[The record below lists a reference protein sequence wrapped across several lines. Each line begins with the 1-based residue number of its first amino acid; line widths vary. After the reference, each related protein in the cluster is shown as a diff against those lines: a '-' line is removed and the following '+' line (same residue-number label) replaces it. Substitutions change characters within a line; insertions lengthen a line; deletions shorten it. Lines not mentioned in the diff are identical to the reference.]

1 MKTLAWLAA
10 AASGAF
16 LATAAMAA
24 PALPAGVHMVGGA
37 LADAAGKPLYTW
49 DIDTMVGMSHCET
62 DCAAMWPPLKAPKN
76 AKPMGDWSPI
86 SREDGS
92 AQWTYKTKPLYTY
105 SGDTAG
111 AAPAGEKVSNLWHL
125 AH

>member
-1 MKTLAWLAA
+1 MK
-10 AASGAF
+10 F
-16 LATAAMAA
+16 
-24 PALPAGVHMVGGA
+24 
-37 LADAAGKPLYTW
+37 
-49 DIDTMVGMSHCET
+49 GMSPCET
-62 DCAAMWPPLKAPKN
+62 DCAAMWPRPGRLLKN

-86 SREDGS
+86 SRPEGT

-111 AAPAGEKVSNLWHL
+111 APPAGEKVSNLWHL

>member
-1 MKTLAWLAA
+1 MKTSTLLAA
-10 AASGAF
+10 AGAAL
-16 LATAAMAA
+16 LATSAIAA
-24 PALPAGVHMVGGA
+24 PAMPAGVKTVNGA

-62 DCAAMWPPLKAPKN
+62 DCAAMWPPLKAPKT

-86 SREDGS
+86 SRADGS
-92 AQWTYKTKPLYTY
+92 MQWTYKTKPLYTY

-111 AAPAGEKVSNLWHL
+111 AAPTGEKVSNLWHL

>member
-1 MKTLAWLAA
+1 MKTSIWLAA
-10 AASGAF
+10 AAATL
-16 LATAAMAA
+16 LASTAMAA
-24 PALPAGVHMVGGA
+24 PAAPAGVKMMDGA
-37 LADAAGKPLYTW
+37 FADATGKALYTW

-62 DCAAMWPPLKAPKN
+62 DCASMWPPLKAPKN

-86 SREDGS
+86 SRVDGS
-92 AQWTYKTKPLYTY
+92 LQWTYKTKPLYTY

-111 AAPAGEKVSNLWHL
+111 GPATGEKVSNLWHL

>member
-1 MKTLAWLAA
+1 MKTSIFIAA
-10 AASGAF
+10 AGAVL
-16 LATAAMAA
+16 LANAAISA
-24 PALPAGVHMVGGA
+24 PAMPAGVKIADGA
-37 LADAAGKPLYTW
+37 FADATGKPLYIW

-86 SREDGS
+86 SRYDGS
-92 AQWTYKTKPLYTY
+92 MQWTYKTKPLYTY
-105 SGDTAG
+105 SGDKPG
-111 AAPAGEKVSNLWHL
+111 EAPAGEKVSNLWHL